1 MEAFTDPPV
10 ARMDT
15 HKYTLDSGVVTTW
28 LEDSHQKTKVLLS
41 LSCMPA
47 ALLPLTAE
55 ACACVC
61 VGACQCVYFQARE
74 SFEGQKASLGL
85 EDSAVMTSQVPPE

>member
-1 MEAFTDPPV
+1 MEASTDPPV

-28 LEDSHQKTKVLLS
+28 LEDSHQTTKVLLS

-47 ALLPLTAE
+47 ALLLRIA
-55 ACACVC
+55 AHCRSLCMCVSACVHFL
-61 VGACQCVYFQARE
+61 VRVIRGSE
-74 SFEGQKASLGL
+74 SVFGF
-85 EDSAVMTSQVPPE
+85 EDSAVTTSQVLPE